1 MSVVKCG
8 WPPKMEYTHILT
20 FLSTIGISEVINLSH
35 NLFEGRIP
43 FELSHLEGLVL
54 LDGNNNTTKPA
65 PLSLCS
71 LTDFDLGSKEEYC
84 PTERNTLKQL
94 YDSTKGQEW
103 TYSDNWMNEYD
114 DHCLWHGIACKDN
127 NVISIKLGNDG
138 LSGRISDSIGDLA
151 FLTWLD
157 MSDNDLGGTL
167 PSSIGKLSNLTHLRL
182 SHNSLIG
189 TIPQMRELKLLEL
202 VHFHSNRFEGSVPT
216 LTHDWHNASSF
227 VTDCGLPTQ
236 FDDPLECLD
245 CTMCC
250 NQHADCHVTE
260 PETII
265 FELTGY
271 QSYLHFTWVFF
282 LILVGLVSLIYIGSM
297 LYDRKKKRIG
307 LREST
312 VRLEVDKDKHY
323 ALETIGADSVYSFF
337 LTTSGLGWG
346 IALAVTALQVC
357 TLMIFVQ
364 AAQKKF
370 DDDNSDFIYSWKCP
384 RNSTECSDEADQVSD
399 I

>member
-1 MSVVKCG
+1 M
-8 WPPKMEYTHILT
+8 
-20 FLSTIGISEVINLSH
+20 INLSH

-43 FELSHLEGLVL
+43 VELSNLDGLVL

-71 LTDFDLGSKEEYC
+71 LTGFDLGSNQEYC
-84 PTERNTLKQL
+84 PPERNSLKQL

-103 TYSDNWMNEYD
+103 TYADNWMNEYD
-114 DHCLWHGIACKDN
+114 NHCLWHGIACKDN

-138 LSGRISDSIGDLA
+138 LSGRISDSIGDLSS
-151 FLTWLD
+151 LTWLD
-157 MSDNDLGGTL
+157 LSDNDVGGTL
-167 PSSIGKLSNLTHLRL
+167 PSSIGKLTNLIHLRL

-189 TIPQMRELKLLEL
+189 TIPQELRELKRLEL
-202 VHFHSNRFEGSVPT
+202 VHLHKNRFEGIVPT
-216 LTHDWHNASSF
+216 LNNDWHNASSF
-227 VTDCGLPTQ
+227 ITDCGLPTQ

-250 NQHADCHVTE
+250 NIHADCHVTE

-282 LILVGLVSLIYIGSM
+282 LILVGLVSLICITSM

-337 LTTSGLGWG
+337 LTTSVTGWM

-399 I
+399 CDMCMKCIMCIFFTHILLCPHYRIG